1 MKNQMPVVEVLLD
14 DVAAFNKKYRNAVV
28 ATVKETTH
36 HLILG
41 ISWTNGAFDS
51 YKCRVYYFR
60 QPEREELLKGC
71 VRAFRQA
78 MSSAR
83 YYLKYGV
90 ADNEKDP
97 NDNKT
102 QDWCEVT
109 MPLEV
114 AQAALAA
121 MRKVF
126 LDWDVLNEKPPEFLK
141 HMQDLAYCVERAGGE
156 V

>member
-1 MKNQMPVVEVLLD
+1 MKDQ
-14 DVAAFNKKYRNAVV
+14 
-28 ATVKETTH
+28 
-36 HLILG
+36 
-41 ISWTNGAFDS
+41 
-51 YKCRVYYFR
+51 
-60 QPEREELLKGC
+60 
-71 VRAFRQA
+71 
-78 MSSAR
+78 
-83 YYLKYGV
+83 
-90 ADNEKDP
+90 

-141 HMQDLAYCVERAGGE
+141 HMQDLAYYVGRAGGE

>member
-1 MKNQMPVVEVLLD
+1 M
-14 DVAAFNKKYRNAVV
+14 
-28 ATVKETTH
+28 
-36 HLILG
+36 
-41 ISWTNGAFDS
+41 
-51 YKCRVYYFR
+51 
-60 QPEREELLKGC
+60 
-71 VRAFRQA
+71 
-78 MSSAR
+78 
-83 YYLKYGV
+83 
-90 ADNEKDP
+90 KDP

-126 LDWDVLNEKPPEFLK
+126 MEWDVLNEKPPEFLK
-141 HMQDLAYCVERAGGE
+141 HMQDLAYFVERAGGG